1 MDGVEEI
8 SKIKE
13 RLLRSVEVDNIGEA
27 ANEDEM
33 VCPECGTELIPA
45 EGCAF
50 CPSCGWSPCK

>member
-1 MDGVEEI
+1 MDGMEEI
-8 SKIKE
+8 AKIKE
-13 RLLRSVEVDNIGEA
+13 RLLRSAEFDKIEKI

-33 VCPECGTELIPA
+33 VCPECGTVLIPS